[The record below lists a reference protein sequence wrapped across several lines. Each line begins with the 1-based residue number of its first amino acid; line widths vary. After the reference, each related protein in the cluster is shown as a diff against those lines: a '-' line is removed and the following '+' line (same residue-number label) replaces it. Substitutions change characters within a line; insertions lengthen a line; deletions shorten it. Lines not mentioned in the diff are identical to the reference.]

1 VERQH
6 GAADV
11 GDEPLL
17 LAAFAPVWVA
27 KDRAAGVSK
36 AETAGAQ
43 VILLDDG
50 FQNPS
55 VVKDLNLIVVDA
67 LRGFGNGRCL
77 PAGPLREP
85 VSVGLARADL
95 LLTIGDQA
103 AQDAFSAVW
112 AKAIHLPQLR
122 GRLTPLQ
129 MGMDWAG
136 LRVIAFAGIGH
147 PEKFF
152 ATLKGEGAELIR
164 TVALDDHQPLTD
176 ALMARL
182 ELEARALGAQ
192 LVTTE
197 KDAVRLPSAFR
208 QKVLT
213 LPVRLR
219 LEDAVALDKALERL
233 GL

>member
-1 VERQH
+1 MGRH
-6 GAADV
+6 AAWAGGAR
-11 GDEPLL
+11 E
-17 LAAFAPVWVA
+17 AAPSTA
-27 KDRAAGVSK
+27 VS
-36 AETAGAQ
+36 AAGAQ
-43 VILLDDG
+43 AVILDDG

-55 VVKDLNLIVVDA
+55 VVKDLSLIVVDA
-67 LRGFGNGRCL
+67 QRGFGNGRCL

-85 VSVGLARADL
+85 VGVGMARADL
-95 LLTIGDQA
+95 LLSIGAAPAQQTFA
-103 AQDAFSAVW
+103 AQWGARITVP
-112 AKAIHLPQLR
+112 HLTGTLQ
-122 GRLTPLQ
+122 PLQ
-129 MGMDWAG
+129 MGMDWQG

-147 PEKFF
+147 PDKFF
-152 ATLKGEGAELIR
+152 ATLQTEGAILIR

-182 ELEARALGAQ
+182 ELEARTIGAQ

-197 KDAVRLPSAFR
+197 KDAVRLPTAFR

-219 LEDAVALDKALERL
+219 LDDAAPLDAALSRI